1 MVVVGSLVKHDDH
14 RRLFELWPLN
24 HEMHGFAV
32 QREVNDSS
40 CTYSRLGEIVVV
52 EPRNVRFSS
61 LPKLLISGSAGL
73 ARPTLVP
80 ALIPALSRPFLRLG
94 CVPIDL
100 FPNNSFR
107 GFVEV
112 GVQGRLQLKVFR
124 PKRVVEK
131 RPRRANHHC
140 GVALTLIAIRF
151 EPVSPAKR
159 RKEAS
164 LPLIRHGNLRLGQ
177 RLRLDRRV
185 ERLADPLNR
194 GRRGLAFARGRGTL
208 K

>member
-1 MVVVGSLVKHDDH
+1 MWSWPPGTMRRRPRVGADWYRERARRYPAVAAAASLCAPGRSVIW
-14 RRLFELWPLN
+14 RR
-24 HEMHGFAV
+24 
-32 QREVNDSS
+32 R
-40 CTYSRLGEIVVV
+40 R
-52 EPRNVRFSS
+52 S
-61 LPKLLISGSAGL
+61 LH
-73 ARPTLVP
+73 
-80 ALIPALSRPFLRLG
+80 LIPALSRPFLRLG

-107 GFVEV
+107 RFVEV

-131 RPRRANHHC
+131 GPRRANHHC
-140 GVALTLIAIRF
+140 GVTLTLIAIRF

-164 LPLIRHGNLRLGQ
+164 LPLVRHGNLRLGQ

-185 ERLADPLNR
+185 ERLADPLYR
-194 GRRGLAFARGRGTL
+194 GRRSLTFARGRGTL
-208 K
+208 E